1 MFSAAMNFM
10 QLTLSNRKAQPIGR
24 ISLDNS
30 GASQQSY
37 PFPEV
42 AALAPGQSMAV
53 QLHVDFGGSTSPA
66 RFTIKHDG
74 GSFPL
79 AVVPPAGELVRP
91 AMMSE
96 PEFLAK
102 QAGLGGMHEC
112 KSAFASASAAMA
124 AGRVVQMCNLAVV
137 ASAADFA
144 SSGTARFAG
153 ETLQGSQQLL
163 VTITANF
170 ASGQGVVQ
178 VNCADPMFGSSV
190 AGFIAAGLR

>member
-10 QLTLSNRKAQPIGR
+10 QLTLSNRKAQPIAR
-24 ISLDNS
+24 INLDTA
-30 GASQQSY
+30 GASQQAY

-42 AALAPGQSMAV
+42 ALLGPGQAITV
-53 QLHVDFGGSTSPA
+53 QPHVDFGGSTSPA
-66 RFTIKHDG
+66 RFTIKHDA
-74 GSFPL
+74 GSFPV

-96 PEFLAK
+96 SEFLAK

-112 KSAFASASAAMA
+112 KSAFASTNAAMA
-124 AGRVVQMCNLAVV
+124 PGRIVSMCNVGVV
-137 ASAADFA
+137 ASMADFT

-163 VTITANF
+163 VTISANVT
-170 ASGQGVVQ
+170 SGQGVVQ
-178 VNCADPMFGSSV
+178 VNCADPMFGSSL